1 MSDSEFAKDCVIGVF
16 DSGVGGFSVL
26 KELRKALPSASFVYY
41 ADTAHCPYGE
51 KTPEYVL
58 ERARTITEI
67 LLAHGAGVIVIACN
81 TATSAAIATL
91 RKEYPVPFVGMEP
104 AVKPAAHL
112 TRTGVV
118 GVLATAGTL
127 QGSKYLNIKEKFAED
142 VRIVESVGYG
152 FVELV
157 EHSHLA
163 DDCRRDCIFLS
174 SALDSRSEPGMTFP
188 AASSVM
194 PDLSNTTVVPDL
206 IGHPV
211 VPATMDSRSEPGMTM
226 PDASPVMPDL
236 IGHPVLS
243 SPQTLSTID
252 RSLRP
257 LIEEG
262 ADTIVLGCT
271 HYPFLL
277 PALRKVSSDLLK
289 EHPLQA
295 RDGGTI
301 TEINF
306 IDPAPAVAHRLLQV
320 LQNSINK

>member
-1 MSDSEFAKDCVIGVF
+1 MAELSDSEFAKDCVIGVF

-26 KELRKALPSASFVYY
+26 RELRKALPSASFVYY

-67 LLAHGAGVIVIACN
+67 LLEHGAGVIVIACN

-104 AVKPAAHL
+104 AVKPAVHL

-127 QGSKYLNIKEKFAED
+127 QGSKYLNIKEKFADD
-142 VRIVESVGYG
+142 VRIVESVGHG

-174 SALDSRSEPGMTFP
+174 SALDSRSEPGMTVP
-188 AASSVM
+188 DASLVM
-194 PDLSNTTVVPDL
+194 PDLSNPTVMPDP

-211 VPATMDSRSEPGMTM
+211 VPALSNTT
-226 PDASPVMPDL
+226 VMPDP

-277 PALRKVSSDLLK
+277 PALRKVSLDLLK

-295 RDGGTI
+295 RDGGAI

>member
-127 QGSKYLNIKEKFAED
+127 QGSKYLNIKEKYADD

-174 SALDSRSEPGMTFP
+174 SAL
-188 AASSVM
+188 
-194 PDLSNTTVVPDL
+194 
-206 IGHPV
+206 
-211 VPATMDSRSEPGMTM
+211 DSRSEPGMTM

-320 LQNSINK
+320 LQNEMIKANQ

>member
-1 MSDSEFAKDCVIGVF
+1 MAELSDSEFAKDCVIGVF

-26 KELRKALPSASFVYY
+26 KELKKALPSASFVYY

-174 SALDSRSEPGMTFP
+174 SALDSRSEPGMT
-188 AASSVM
+188 
-194 PDLSNTTVVPDL
+194 
-206 IGHPV
+206 
-211 VPATMDSRSEPGMTM
+211 M

>member
-1 MSDSEFAKDCVIGVF
+1 MSELSESEFAKDCVIGVF

-26 KELRKALPSASFVYY
+26 RELKKALPSASFVYY
-41 ADTAHCPYGE
+41 ADSAHCPYGE
-51 KTPEYVL
+51 KSPEYVL
-58 ERARTITEI
+58 DRARKITEI
-67 LLAHGAGVIVIACN
+67 LMECGARVIVIACN

-104 AVKPAAHL
+104 AVKPAANL

-127 QGSKYLNIKEKFAED
+127 HGSKYLNIKEKFAED

-163 DDCRRDCIFLS
+163 DDCRRDCLFLT
-174 SALDSRSEPGMTFP
+174 SAPDFRSEPGNTFL
-188 AASSVM
+188 AASSVR
-194 PDLSNTTVVPDL
+194 PDTSHTSVTPD
-206 IGHPV
+206 
-211 VPATMDSRSEPGMTM
+211 S
-226 PDASPVMPDL
+226 

-243 SPQTLSTID
+243 SPQTLSIID

-295 RDGGTI
+295 RDGGAI

>member
-26 KELRKALPSASFVYY
+26 KELKKALPSASFVYY

-67 LLAHGAGVIVIACN
+67 LLAHGAGVIVLACN

-174 SALDSRSEPGMTFP
+174 SAL
-188 AASSVM
+188 
-194 PDLSNTTVVPDL
+194 
-206 IGHPV
+206 
-211 VPATMDSRSEPGMTM
+211 DSRSEPGMTM

>member
-1 MSDSEFAKDCVIGVF
+1 MAELSDSEFAKDCVIGVF

-67 LLAHGAGVIVIACN
+67 LLEHGAGVIVIACN

-142 VRIVESVGYG
+142 VRIVESVGHG

-174 SALDSRSEPGMTFP
+174 SALDSRSEPGMTVP
-188 AASSVM
+188 NASLVM
-194 PDLSNTTVVPDL
+194 PDLSNPT
-206 IGHPV
+206 
-211 VPATMDSRSEPGMTM
+211 
-226 PDASPVMPDL
+226 VMPDP

-289 EHPLQA
+289 EHPLHA

>member
-1 MSDSEFAKDCVIGVF
+1 MAEVSENEFARDYVIGVF
-16 DSGVGGFSVL
+16 DSGVGGLSVL
-26 KELRKALPSASFVYY
+26 KELKKSLPSASFVYY

-58 ERARTITEI
+58 DRARTITEI
-67 LLAHGAGVIVIACN
+67 LMAQGANVIVIACN
-81 TATSAAIATL
+81 TATSAAIASL

-104 AVKPAAHL
+104 AVKPAARI

-127 QGSKYLNIKEKFAED
+127 HGSKYLDIKEKFAED

-163 DDCRRDCIFLS
+163 DDCHRDCLFLS

-188 AASSVM
+188 
-194 PDLSNTTVVPDL
+194 P
-206 IGHPV
+206 
-211 VPATMDSRSEPGMTM
+211 
-226 PDASPVMPDL
+226 ASPAKPAPSYIDGIPDL

-243 SPQTLSTID
+243 DPQTLATID

-277 PALRKVSSDLLK
+277 PALHKVAAALLK

-295 RDGGTI
+295 RDGAAI

>member
-1 MSDSEFAKDCVIGVF
+1 MLSEIEFANDCVIGVF

-26 KELRKALPSASFVYY
+26 RELKKSLPSASFVYY

-51 KTPEYVL
+51 KSPEYVL
-58 ERARTITEI
+58 DRARTITEI
-67 LLAHGAGVIVIACN
+67 LLAHGAKVIVIACN

-91 RKEYPVPFVGMEP
+91 RREYSVPFVGMEP

-127 QGSKYLNIKEKFAED
+127 HGSKYLNVKEKFADD

-163 DDCRRDCIFLS
+163 DDCRPDCLFLT
-174 SALDSRSEPGMTFP
+174 SAPDARTEQGSTFP
-188 AASSVM
+188 QIPPVQALQI
-194 PDLSNTTVVPDL
+194 LS
-206 IGHPV
+206 
-211 VPATMDSRSEPGMTM
+211 A
-226 PDASPVMPDL
+226 
-236 IGHPVLS
+236 
-243 SPQTLSTID
+243 PQTLATID

-257 LIEEG
+257 LVEAG

-277 PALRKVSSDLLK
+277 PALRKAASALLL
-289 EHPLQA
+289 EHPLKA
-295 RDGGTI
+295 RDGSPV

-320 LQNSINK
+320 LQNEMTKANQ